1 MERLAIEVVGLI
13 AQALFS
19 GRMIVQWVMSE
30 RARKVVSPV
39 IFWQMSMV
47 ASFLLCIYGW
57 LGNDFVI
64 ILGQAVAYYIYI
76 WNLYAKGSWQQM
88 HGVLRAIFLCVPMV
102 AGVWLLAFHW
112 DATMARL
119 FTDAGIPMWLFVYGI
134 AGQAVFSVRFIYQWL
149 YSSRRGESVLP
160 IGFWIISF
168 AGSLL
173 IIPYAVMRGKW
184 AYLLG
189 QVTGLIVYA
198 RNIMIARNECRCSE
212 CRAER

>member
-1 MERLAIEVVGLI
+1 MERLAVEAIGLL

-39 IFWQMSMV
+39 ILWAMSMV

-64 ILGQAVAYYIYI
+64 MLGQAVAYYIYI
-76 WNLYAKGSWQQM
+76 WNLYAKGSWQKM
-88 HGVLRAIFLCVPMV
+88 H
-102 AGVWLLAFHW
+102 WLLRVVFFCLPIAAGIWLLVFRW
-112 DATMARL
+112 DETQARL
-119 FTDAGIPMWLFVYGI
+119 FTDAGIPVWLFVYGI

-149 YSSRRGESVLP
+149 YSRHRHESVLP
-160 IGFWIISF
+160 IGFWIISLV
-168 AGSLL
+168 GSLL
-173 IIPYAVMRGKW
+173 IVPYAVVRCKW

-189 QVTGLIVYA
+189 QLTGALVYT
-198 RNIMIARNECRCSE
+198 RNIVIALNERK
-212 CRAER
+212 R

>member
-1 MERLAIEVVGLI
+1 MEKFLVEAVGLV

-19 GRMIVQWVMSE
+19 GRMIVQWVLSE

-47 ASFLLCIYGW
+47 ASLLLCIYGW

-64 ILGQAVAYYIYI
+64 ILGQAVSYYIYI
-76 WNLYAKGSWQQM
+76 WNLHVKGSWRQM
-88 HGVLRAIFLCVPMV
+88 PALVRWVFLLLPAV
-102 AGVWLLAFHW
+102 AGAWLLIFNWEYTVSH
-112 DATMARL
+112 L
-119 FTDAGIPMWLFVYGI
+119 FTEVDIPLWLFAYGI

-160 IGFWIISF
+160 IGFWAISL

-173 IIPYAVMRGKW
+173 IIPYAVIRGKW

-189 QVTGLIVYA
+189 QLTGAVVYS
-198 RNIMIARNECRCSE
+198 RNIMIALGEHKHKE
-212 CRAER
+212 A

>member
-1 MERLAIEVVGLI
+1 MNGWAIEAVGLL

-30 RARKVVSPV
+30 RAHKVVSPV

-76 WNLYAKGSWQQM
+76 WNLYAKGSWQKM
-88 HGVLRAIFLCVPMV
+88 HWAVRAIFLFVPAL
-102 AGVWLLAFHW
+102 AGVWLLVFQW
-112 DATMARL
+112 DTTMARL

-134 AGQAVFSVRFIYQWL
+134 IGQAVFSVRFIYQWL
-149 YSSRRGESVLP
+149 YSSRRGKSVLP
-160 IGFWIISF
+160 KGFWIISL

-173 IIPYAVMRGKW
+173 IIPYAVIRGKW

-189 QVTGLIVYA
+189 QLTGAFVYA
-198 RNIMIARNECRCSE
+198 RNLMIALGEK
-212 CRAER
+212 RAE

>member
-1 MERLAIEVVGLI
+1 MERLAVEAVGLI

-76 WNLYAKGSWQQM
+76 WNLYAKGSWQKM
-88 HGVLRAIFLCVPMV
+88 HWAVRAIFFFVPIV
-102 AGVWLLAFHW
+102 AAVWLLVFQW
-112 DATMARL
+112 DTTMARL
-119 FTDAGIPMWLFVYGI
+119 FTDAGIPTWLFVYGI
-134 AGQAVFSVRFIYQWL
+134 VGQAVFSVRFIYQWL

-160 IGFWIISF
+160 VGFWIISLV
-168 AGSLL
+168 GSLL
-173 IIPYAVMRGKW
+173 IVPYAIVRGKW

-189 QVTGLIVYA
+189 QATGAFVYA
-198 RNIMIARNECRCSE
+198 RNLMIALSE
-212 CRAER
+212 RSRQ

>member
-1 MERLAIEVVGLI
+1 MSGWAIEAVGLL

-76 WNLYAKGSWQQM
+76 WNLYAKGSWQKM
-88 HGVLRAIFLCVPMV
+88 HWAVRTIFLFVP
-102 AGVWLLAFHW
+102 ALAAVWLLVFRW
-112 DATMARL
+112 DETMARL

-134 AGQAVFSVRFIYQWL
+134 VGQAVFSVRFIYQWL

-160 IGFWIISF
+160 KGFWIISL

-173 IIPYAVMRGKW
+173 IVPYAVMRGKW

-189 QVTGLIVYA
+189 QLTGAFVYA
-198 RNIMIARNECRCSE
+198 RNLMIASGERR
-212 CRAER
+212 RA